1 VFVTA
6 PGTTDA
12 TGLDALRE
20 SFGGLMQAVRR
31 LRGREAQQRCQ
42 MSFAQYTLLRALAEG
57 DLSSGQLAATA
68 GLTSA
73 ATTQMVDCLE
83 REGVV
88 ERRRSG
94 EDRRVVVLHLT
105 DEGRRRHDVKHAEV
119 EEQWSTA
126 LAGLDEAELRDA
138 ALVLDRVTRMI
149 DEL

>member
-1 VFVTA
+1 MSVTA
-6 PGTTDA
+6 PASTGVGVDDVRRSFA
-12 TGLDALRE
+12 T
-20 SFGGLMQAVRR
+20 LMQAVRR
-31 LRGREAQQRCQ
+31 LRGREAQQRCA
-42 MSFAQYTLLRALAEG
+42 MSFAQYSLLRALAEG
-57 DLSSGQLAATA
+57 DLSSGQLATTA

-105 DEGRRRHDVKHAEV
+105 EEGRRRHDAKHAEV
-119 EEQWSTA
+119 EEQWNAA
-126 LAGLDEAELRDA
+126 LGDLDEAELRGA
-138 ALVLDRVTRMI
+138 AHVLDRLSGMI